1 MNFPFAFV
9 ALAVIAALASLLL
22 TEKLRLGLLKRAMLD
37 IPNERSSHKQP
48 VPRGGGI
55 AVMGVVLTGMLAM
68 LGWNPSSSHA
78 AIFAAAALLVGVSLY
93 DDRKGASAGLRF
105 GAHLLAAGMGA
116 ASFASDQLLLGGLA
130 PLWLDRAVM
139 AIGWAWF
146 MNLYNFMDGIDGIT
160 GVETIAICMGIAVLP
175 PMMTAD
181 GFALAVAALLIGG
194 MAGFLRHNWHPARIF
209 LGDSGSVPLGFLV
222 GYLLILLAVKGF
234 WASALI
240 LPLYYLADS
249 GITITRRLLRGEKIW
264 QAHRQH
270 FYQRAALGAGRHD
283 RVALWVLAAN
293 LALIGAA
300 LLGALYPATG
310 LALAIVIVAIL
321 LVKMHKSGNVV

>member
-9 ALAVIAALASLLL
+9 ALMIVAALASLAL

-48 VPRGGGI
+48 VPRGGGL

-68 LGWNPSSSHA
+68 LGWNPSASHA

-105 GAHLLAAGMGA
+105 GAHLLAAGLGA
-116 ASFASDQLLLGGLA
+116 ASFASDQFLLGGLA
-130 PLWLDRAVM
+130 PFWLDRAVM
-139 AIGWAWF
+139 VIGWAWF

-160 GVETIAICMGIAVLP
+160 GVETIAICLGVMLLP
-175 PMMTAD
+175 PMMAAD
-181 GFALAVAALLIGG
+181 GFALALVALLIGG
-194 MAGFLRHNWHPARIF
+194 VAGFLRHNWHPAKIF

-270 FYQRAALGAGRHD
+270 FYQRAALGVGRHD
-283 RVALWVLAAN
+283 RVALWILAAN

-300 LLGALYPATG
+300 LLAVASPAAG
-310 LALAIVIVAIL
+310 LALAIVVVAIL
-321 LVKMHKSGNVV
+321 LVKMHKSGSAV

>member
-9 ALAVIAALASLLL
+9 ALAIIAALASLAL

-55 AVMGVVLTGMLAM
+55 AVMGVVLTGVLAL
-68 LGWNPSSSHA
+68 LGWNPSASHA

-93 DDRKGASAGLRF
+93 DDRKGASARLRF
-105 GAHLLAAGMGA
+105 GAHLLAAGLGA
-116 ASFASDQLLLGGLA
+116 ASFASDQFLLGGLA
-130 PLWLDRAVM
+130 PFWLDRAVM
-139 AIGWAWF
+139 VIGWAWF

-160 GVETIAICMGIAVLP
+160 GVETIAICLGVMLLP
-175 PMMTAD
+175 PMMAD
-181 GFALAVAALLIGG
+181 NDFALALVALLIGG
-194 MAGFLRHNWHPARIF
+194 VAGFLRHNWHPAKIF

-270 FYQRAALGAGRHD
+270 FYQRAALGVGRHD
-283 RVALWVLAAN
+283 RVALWILAAN

-300 LLGALYPATG
+300 LLAAFHPVTG
-310 LALAIVIVAIL
+310 LALAIVVVAIL
-321 LVKMHKSGNVV
+321 LVKMHKSGSAV